1 MKPDTSVARCVN
13 IAILDL
19 GTLGMI
25 QNFWNLLLCICEDSV
40 LAEIV
45 SQNGATSLLLYAEK
59 CYNDLCKPQ
68 DAMGLLI

>member
-1 MKPDTSVARCVN
+1 
-13 IAILDL
+13 
-19 GTLGMI
+19 
-25 QNFWNLLLCICEDSV
+25 V